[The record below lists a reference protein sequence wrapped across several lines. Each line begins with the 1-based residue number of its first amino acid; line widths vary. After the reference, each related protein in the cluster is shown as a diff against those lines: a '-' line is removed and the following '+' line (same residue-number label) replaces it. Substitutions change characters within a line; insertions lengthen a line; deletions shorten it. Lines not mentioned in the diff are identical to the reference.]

1 MNTGGQVNVVAERGL
16 FAPGD
21 NAFVDS
27 RIFKK
32 DKPQSLA
39 DYPYWIVLGE
49 NVRDLYIGKMWDNR
63 FGQIIIVI

>member
-32 DKPQSLA
+32 TNLNLWQITL
-39 DYPYWIVLGE
+39 
-49 NVRDLYIGKMWDNR
+49 IGS
-63 FGQIIIVI
+63 F